1 MEEPQGPLQTHANNS
16 NAERLKSP
24 IAGNGRAGIHEN
36 KGVGVPRMSD
46 GLRMRLGAVTLALLT
61 FAAIVFAILNF
72 QQSARVVIPD
82 DGASWIETS
91 QGVVAH
97 HVVPGS
103 PAANAG
109 IEKGDI
115 LESISGQRVHSGRDV
130 ARILWHVG
138 PWVEVPYEVRRSG
151 ATFTLALITAPQKD
165 NASTANYLRTTAL
178 LYLAIGLFIFVRRW
192 NAPRAIHFYIFCLVS
207 FILYSF
213 HATFKVDALGHWS
226 TFDQEIYWG
235 NAIALLLQPALLVH
249 FALTFPERRK
259 HVSWPLA
266 GIYSLPLL
274 LFGLHLAVVRN
285 WFGFQP
291 WLGAR
296 ITLDEYETA
305 YMAFYFVAAGAIF
318 LRSYLRAPSGVLRQQ
333 LKWVTA
339 GTFVGTVPFLA
350 GYVLPYLA
358 TGGVVPE
365 WTKLCVFSLVLIPL
379 CFGYAIIRY
388 RLMDVD
394 IIFKRGL
401 AYTFATAGVVGV
413 YFGTIALIGVLFHQ
427 RLTAAGPAGEVIAI
441 VAAAFLFQPIRDGV
455 QARLDR
461 FFYRERLDYRRT
473 LIEFGRT
480 LTNEVRLDRLLSS
493 ALDRISQTLLVDRLA
508 IFLEDGQT
516 PGRFALSRTAG
527 VAPEISGNGLY
538 ANDAWLANKL
548 DLSFLDPQRAALAQ
562 GCLFYES
569 ARAATQE
576 NESVRRTLDCLGL
589 NYFIPCRFH
598 ERTVAV
604 LGLGKTV
611 DGDFLSSE
619 DLELLSTIAGY
630 VAVAVENARLYQS
643 LEQKAA
649 QIERLKDF
657 SENIIESLNIGI
669 VTVDL
674 ENRVESWNPP
684 LEYLL
689 DVKRGEAIGRKLR
702 DVLPP
707 DLAAEISARSEDGH
721 VTSVYKFPLNLRAG
735 RRLVVNVSLAP
746 LVGKDGVRLGRLV
759 LIDDITQRVRL
770 EEQFVQTE
778 KLTSLGLLAAGVA
791 HEVNTPLAV
800 ISNYI
805 QMLAKQIPGD
815 DPRQK
820 TIERIVK
827 QTFRASEIVNN
838 LLNFSRTGGAD
849 FSEVNL
855 NLILD
860 ETLTLVQHPFRTAR
874 VNVLRNYGNGLPAVL
889 GSTTRLQQV
898 FLNLFMNARDA
909 MPGGGML
916 EVRTGAHNGS
926 VEVEITDTGM
936 GISEDDLNR
945 IFDPFFTTKTS
956 GRGTGLGLSVSY
968 GIIKE
973 HAGKVDVRST
983 PGKGTSFRLE
993 FPVARKAAVHA

>member
-1 MEEPQGPLQTHANNS
+1 
-16 NAERLKSP
+16 
-24 IAGNGRAGIHEN
+24 
-36 KGVGVPRMSD
+36 MSD

-72 QQSARVVIPD
+72 QQSSRVVLPD
-82 DGASWIETS
+82 DGVNWIETP
-91 QGVVAH
+91 QGVVAR
-97 HVVPGS
+97 HVASGS

-109 IEKGDI
+109 IEQGDV
-115 LESISGQRVHSGRDV
+115 LESIHGQPVRSGADV
-130 ARILWHVG
+130 ARILWRVG
-138 PWVEVPYEVRRSG
+138 PWVEVPYRIRRAG
-151 ATFTLALITAPQKD
+151 ASFTLPLIAAPQKD
-165 NASTANYLRTTAL
+165 PGSRATYLRATAL
-178 LYLAIGLFIFVRRW
+178 LYLAIGLFIFIRRW
-192 NAPRAIHFYIFCLVS
+192 NAPRAIHFYVFCLVS
-207 FILYSF
+207 FILYGF
-213 HATFKVDALGHWS
+213 HYTGKLDALGHWS
-226 TFDQEIYWG
+226 IFDQEIYWG

-249 FALTFPERRK
+249 FALVFPERRRRLTLF
-259 HVSWPLA
+259 LA
-266 GIYSLPLL
+266 GIYLVPLL
-274 LFGLHLAVVRN
+274 LLGLHLAVARN
-285 WFGFQP
+285 WLGFQP

-296 ITLDEYETA
+296 ITLDEYELA
-305 YMAFYFVAAGAIF
+305 YLGLYFVAAGAIF
-318 LRSYLRAPSGVLRQQ
+318 LRSYLRAPNGILRQQ

-339 GTFVGTVPFLA
+339 GTFVGIVPFLA
-350 GYVLPYLA
+350 GYVVPYLA
-358 TGGVVPE
+358 TGGVVPP
-365 WTKLCVFSLVLIPL
+365 WTKFSVFSLVLIPL

-401 AYTFATAGVVGV
+401 AYTFAGAGVLGV

-427 RLTAAGPAGEVIAI
+427 RLMAAGPGGEVIAI
-441 VAAAFLFQPIRDGV
+441 VVAAFLFQPIRDWV

-461 FFYRERLDYRRT
+461 FFYRDRLDYRRT
-473 LIEFGRT
+473 LIEFGRA
-480 LTNEVRLDRLLSS
+480 LTNEVHLDRLLGS

-508 IFLEDGQT
+508 IFLESEGAPGQ
-516 PGRFALSRTAG
+516 FALSRSAG
-527 VAPEISGNGLY
+527 IPSETDTWMAG
-538 ANDAWLANKL
+538 DL
-548 DLSFLDPQRAALAQ
+548 DLSFLDAQRPALAQ

-569 ARAATQE
+569 ARSATRE
-576 NESVRRTLDCLGL
+576 TESVRRSLDRLGL

-598 ERTVAV
+598 NRTVAV

-619 DLELLSTIAGY
+619 DLELLFTIAGY

-643 LEQKAA
+643 LEQKAL

-657 SENIIESLNIGI
+657 SENIIESLKIGI

-689 DVKRGEAIGRKLR
+689 DVKRSEAMGRNLR
-702 DVLPP
+702 DVLPA
-707 DLAAEISARSEDGH
+707 DLAAEIYSRSEDGH
-721 VTSVYKFPLNLRAG
+721 VSGIYKFALNMRAG
-735 RRLVVNVSLAP
+735 RRFVVNVSIAP
-746 LVGKDGVRLGRLV
+746 LVGKDGARLGRLV

-770 EEQFVQTE
+770 EEQFVQNE

-800 ISNYI
+800 ISNYT
-805 QMLAKQIPGD
+805 QMLAKQISGD

-849 FSEVNL
+849 FNEVNL
-855 NLILD
+855 NSILD

-874 VNVLRNYGNGLPAVL
+874 VNVLRNYGSDLPPVL

-926 VEVEITDTGM
+926 VEVEVTDTGM

-945 IFDPFFTTKTS
+945 IFDPFFTTKTA